1 MIPACLQISRIK
13 LRTMIVKSPEK
24 SGSKVG
30 RQQDGSRKKF
40 AVAGGGMLGLTLAM
54 RMAKQGHD
62 VTLIEAAPE
71 LGGLASVWNI
81 GGIEFDRHY
90 HVILM
95 SDSRLRHLLDEIGLS
110 DKLKWV
116 ETKTG
121 FYTNDKLYSMSNTA
135 EFLKF
140 PPLKLIEKLR
150 LGGTIFYAS
159 KIKNWKRLEK
169 MPVADWL
176 RRWSGEG
183 TFEKIWLPLLRAKL
197 GESYKKTSA
206 AFIWAHINR
215 MYKARR
221 TGLKKE
227 MFGYV
232 EGGYRTIINRLI
244 ELLKE
249 MNVTVKAGHPIQSV
263 AKQSD
268 GTFKVAYA
276 KSNAQA
282 EQFDKVIMTTP
293 NSILSRVCSDLSED
307 EKQRFDQVEYLGI
320 VCASVLLKK
329 PLSPYYVTNLTDDW
343 VPMTAVIEMTN
354 IVDTKELNGH
364 SLVYLPKYVPAEH
377 ELFDKS
383 DEEIETDFLAALD
396 RMYPHFNREDV
407 VDFKLSRVRSVM
419 AIPTLNYSQLLPPM
433 KSSVEG
439 LYIVNSSYILK
450 GNLNV
455 NESITIAE
463 EAMETVLQD
472 ELAAAK

>member
-1 MIPACLQISRIK
+1 MSCNLLLIESP
-13 LRTMIVKSPEK
+13 MIVKNPEK
-24 SGSKVG
+24 T
-30 RQQDGSRKKF
+30 RF

-71 LGGLASVWNI
+71 LGGLASIWKI
-81 GGIEFDRHY
+81 GDIEFDRHY
-90 HVILM
+90 HVTLL
-95 SDSRLRHLLDEIGLS
+95 SDSRLRNLVSEIGL
-110 DKLKWV
+110 DEQMRWV

-121 FYTNDKLYSMSNTA
+121 FYTNDKLYSMSDTA

-159 KIKNWKRLEK
+159 KIKNWKRLEN
-169 MPVADWL
+169 MPVAKWL
-176 RRWSGEG
+176 ERWSGKG
-183 TFEKIWLPLLRAKL
+183 TFAKIWQPLLRAKL
-197 GESYKKTSA
+197 GESYKRTSA

-232 EGGYRTIINRLI
+232 KGGYRTIINRLV
-244 ELLKE
+244 EVLGE
-249 MNVTVKAGHPIQSV
+249 QGVNVKTGSPIQSIE
-263 AKQSD
+263 KQSD
-268 GTFKVAYA
+268 GKFEIRYQGQ
-276 KSNAQA
+276 SRSDY
-282 EQFDKVIMTTP
+282 FDKVIMTTP
-293 NSILSRVCSDLSED
+293 NSIMSRVCTDISED
-307 EKQRFDQVEYLGI
+307 EKERFDKVEYLGI

-329 PLSPYYVTNLTDDW
+329 GLSPYYVTNITDDW
-343 VPMTAVIEMTN
+343 VPMTAVVEMTT
-354 IVDTKELNGH
+354 IVDPAELGGK

-383 DEEIETDFLAALD
+383 DEEIQESFLAALD
-396 RMYPHFNREDV
+396 RMYP
-407 VDFKLSRVRSVM
+407 DFKRDDVIDFKISRVRNVM
-419 AIPTLNYSQLLPPM
+419 AIPTLKYSELLPPM
-433 KSSVEG
+433 KSTVEG
-439 LYIVNSSYILK
+439 LYFVNSSYILK

-463 EAMETVLQD
+463 DAMETVLRD
-472 ELAAAK
+472 ELAAKVSA

>member
-1 MIPACLQISRIK
+1 
-13 LRTMIVKSPEK
+13 MIVKHEAPTSLSVTK
-24 SGSKVG
+24 TGQG
-30 RQQDGSRKKF
+30 QKKF
-40 AVAGGGMLGLTLAM
+40 AIAGGGMLGLTLAM

-62 VTLIEAAPE
+62 ITLIEAAPE
-71 LGGLASVWNI
+71 LGGLASVWKI
-81 GGIEFDRHY
+81 GDIEFDRHY
-90 HVILM
+90 HVTLL
-95 SDSRLRHLLDEIGLS
+95 SDSRLRNLVEEIGLA
-110 DKLKWV
+110 DKMKWV

-121 FYTNDKLYSMSNTA
+121 FYTNDKLYSMSDTA

-140 PPLKLIEKLR
+140 PPLTLLEKLR

-159 KIKNWKRLEK
+159 KIRNWKRLEG

-176 RRWSGEG
+176 RRWSGKG

-206 AFIWAHINR
+206 AFIWAHISR

-244 ELLKE
+244 ETLDE
-249 MNVTVKAGHPIQSV
+249 ENVTVKTAHPIAEV
-263 AKQSD
+263 KKQSD
-268 GTFKVAYA
+268 GSFQVSYG
-276 KSNAQA
+276 NNQPA
-282 EQFDKVIMTTP
+282 EAFDKVIMTTP
-293 NSILSRVCSDLSED
+293 NSILSRVCTDLSAD
-307 EKQRFDQVEYLGI
+307 EKARFDKVEYLGI
-320 VCASVLLKK
+320 VCASLLLKK
-329 PLSPYYVTNLTDDW
+329 SLSKYYVTNITDTW
-343 VPMTAVIEMTN
+343 VPMTAVIEMTT
-354 IVDTKELNGH
+354 IVDPQELGGK

-383 DEEIETDFLAALD
+383 DEDIKADFLAALD
-396 RMYPHFNREDV
+396 RMYPHFDRDDV
-407 VDFKLSRVRSVM
+407 IDFKISRVRSVM
-419 AIPTLNYSQLLPPM
+419 AIPTLNYSQLLPP
-433 KSSVEG
+433 KNSSVDG

-463 EAMETVLQD
+463 EAMETVLKD
-472 ELAAAK
+472 ELAEAN

>member
-1 MIPACLQISRIK
+1 
-13 LRTMIVKSPEK
+13 MIVKTQTNAPVTV
-24 SGSKVG
+24 SGDSIE
-30 RQQDGSRKKF
+30 RKKF
-40 AVAGGGMLGLTLAM
+40 AIAGGGMLGLTLAM

-62 VTLIEAAPE
+62 VTLIEAAPT
-71 LGGLASVWNI
+71 LGGLASVWKI
-81 GGIEFDRHY
+81 GDIEFDRHY
-90 HVILM
+90 HVTLL
-95 SDSRLRHLLDEIGLS
+95 SDSRLRNLVDEIGLA
-110 DKLKWV
+110 DEMNWV

-121 FYTNDKLYSMSNTA
+121 FYTDDELYSMSDTA

-140 PPLKLIEKLR
+140 PPLKLMEKLR

-159 KIKNWKRLEK
+159 KIRNWKRLEK

-176 RRWSGEG
+176 RRWSGKG

-232 EGGYRTIINRLI
+232 RGGYRTIIHRLI
-244 ELLKE
+244 QKLDELG
-249 MNVTVKAGHPIQSV
+249 VTVKTSHPIASV
-263 AKQSD
+263 AKQAN
-268 GTFKVAYA
+268 GLFEIGY
-276 KSNAQA
+276 SNDQPS
-282 EQFDKVIMTTP
+282 EHFDKVIMTTP
-293 NSILSRVCSDLSED
+293 NSILSRVCNDLSAD
-307 EKQRFDQVEYLGI
+307 EKARFDKVEYLGI
-320 VCASVLLKK
+320 VCASLLLKK
-329 PLSPYYVTNLTDDW
+329 PLSKYYVTNITDTW
-343 VPMTAVIEMTN
+343 VPMTAVIEMTT
-354 IVDTKELNGH
+354 IVDPEELGGH

-383 DEEIETDFLAALD
+383 DEEIQADFLAALD
-396 RMYPHFNREDV
+396 RMYPHFDREDV
-407 VDFKLSRVRSVM
+407 IDFKISRVRSVM
-419 AIPTLNYSQLLPPM
+419 AIPTLNYSELLPPM
-433 KSSVEG
+433 KSSVDG

-463 EAMETVLQD
+463 EAMETVLKD
-472 ELAAAK
+472 ELVGQ